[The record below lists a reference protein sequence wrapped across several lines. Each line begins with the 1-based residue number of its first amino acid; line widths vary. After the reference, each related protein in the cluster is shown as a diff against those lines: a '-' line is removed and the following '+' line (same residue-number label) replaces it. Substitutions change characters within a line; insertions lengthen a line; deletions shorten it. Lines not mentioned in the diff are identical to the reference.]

1 MIKIEGCKFDKSEKI
16 VTDSYYGEIKRLE
29 QPNFDNFDRMV
40 LLEFKKRME
49 QKIDSDIVM
58 IDKHEIK
65 KMLYDCELDIFNRLT
80 TYKIE
85 VK

>member
-1 MIKIEGCKFDKSEKI
+1 MNNPFSKCDEIEKMKLSN
-16 VTDSYYGEIKRLE
+16 TYGEIKRLK

-49 QKIDSDIVM
+49 QKIESDITM
-58 IDKHEIK
+58 IDKYVIK
-65 KMLYDCELDIFNRLT
+65 QMLYDCELDIFKQLT
-80 TYKIE
+80 TYQIE